1 MKPKGKP
8 KTLSLISSYHPHLGY
23 TDEETNDYNQSI
35 ADLFNKFPKNNII
48 IMGADLNASIGT
60 RMNAEEEEDDDN
72 NNISPLETLIGPCG
86 NPRTN
91 KKGDQYKN
99 LMLQLDLRAVS
110 AFFCNEKGYDTW
122 RNPATDEKFQ
132 LDHFLVPRYH
142 SKLIKDVRRKHYG
155 VPSDHWA
162 LLLKLDINKGK
173 KQNDEKK
180 KDAKKISK

>member
-1 MKPKGKP
+1 
-8 KTLSLISSYHPHLGY
+8 
-23 TDEETNDYNQSI
+23 
-35 ADLFNKFPKNNII
+35 
-48 IMGADLNASIGT
+48 MGADLNASIGT
-60 RMNAEEEEDDDN
+60 RTNPEEKDDDSDS
-72 NNISPLETLIGPCG
+72 ISPLETLIGPCG

-110 AFFCNEKGYDTW
+110 TFFCNSKGYDTW

-162 LLLKLDINKGK
+162 LLLELDINKGK
-173 KQNDEKK
+173 NKMMKRKK
-180 KDAKKISK
+180 CQKSL